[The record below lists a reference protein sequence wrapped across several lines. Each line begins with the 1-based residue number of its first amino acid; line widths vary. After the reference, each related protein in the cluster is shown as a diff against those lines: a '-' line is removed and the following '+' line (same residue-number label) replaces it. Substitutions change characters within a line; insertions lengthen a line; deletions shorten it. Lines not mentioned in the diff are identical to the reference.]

1 MQVRGAAPTPRACSL
16 LYNCTAAS
24 YRCIR
29 PSRSACLRRLDVKK
43 ECIEYL
49 AEERARREAEGSLGP
64 FVLLAGTS
72 RNPSPRDRLKPVNP
86 DSLSKSFAKM
96 IRDEGMDP
104 AITVYCL
111 RHTYATMALRSGV
124 DLRTVQRNMGHSDI
138 RTTMDYLHYLDPEQH
153 HMDKLPY

>member
-1 MQVRGAAPTPRACSL
+1 
-16 LYNCTAAS
+16 
-24 YRCIR
+24 
-29 PSRSACLRRLDVKK
+29 
-43 ECIEYL
+43 
-49 AEERARREAEGSLGP
+49 
-64 FVLLAGTS
+64 VLLAGTS
-72 RNPSPRDRLKPVNP
+72 KNPSPRDRLKPVNP

-124 DLRTVQRNMGHSDI
+124 DLRTVQRNMGHWDI

-153 HMDKLPY
+153 PMDSLPY